1 VRSAAERAGY
11 FAIGSIYV
19 AMGYVSA
26 RIAVLGARDPDHG
39 VLGAL
44 RFLLDRPLGAWVL
57 GAVVAGLAA
66 IAGAHLVQSIRG
78 PGGVVKRIGLFVN
91 GFSYAALAVTATR
104 LLLHLRVRPGAGGAS
119 LERQGVSWLLS
130 ESWGAAALELAG
142 VAVALGGFW
151 EIGQGLGLAGR
162 LPFRSGR
169 LPRKLAKLF
178 AAISRFGLVA
188 RGVTLATLGYFLIRA
203 AEELDPAA
211 VRNVGGV
218 LEAFAHTPLGPAF
231 MAVAA
236 AGLAAYGIYMA
247 GIALAG

>member
-1 VRSAAERAGY
+1 MRSAPERAGY
-11 FAIGSIYV
+11 FAIGLIYV

-91 GFSYAALAVTATR
+91 GFSYAVLAVTATR
-104 LLLHLRVRPGAGGAS
+104 LLLHLRVRPAAGGAS

-151 EIGQGLGLAGR
+151 EIGQGLAGR
-162 LPFRSGR
+162 LPFRGGR
-169 LPRKLAKLF
+169 LPRKLVNLF

-188 RGVTLATLGYFLIRA
+188 RGATLATLGYFLIRA

-231 MAVAA
+231 MAAAA
-236 AGLAAYGIYMA
+236 AGLAAYGIYVA